1 MLECVVN
8 ISEGRDIALLAGL
21 AELLRPHLLDVHTD
35 ADHNRSVFTL
45 VGTEAPRVLAS
56 HAVERLS
63 IAAHTGVH
71 PRLGVVDVVP
81 FVPLPGTDFAAAVAA
96 RDDFARWISGAL
108 GVPAFLY
115 GTGLTLPEVRR
126 RAWRDLSPDTGPAA
140 PHPTAGAVC
149 VGAREV
155 LVAYNVWLRGCS
167 LQETRAIASRV
178 RAPGI
183 RTLGLQVGGLTQ
195 VSMNLV
201 DPAVAGPREAFDS
214 VRQECEGTGATVEGA
229 ELVGL
234 VPREVLSSIPR
245 GRWEELDLSED
256 RTIEARISALG
267 ISR

>member
-1 MLECVVN
+1 
-8 ISEGRDIALLAGL
+8 
-21 AELLRPHLLDVHTD
+21 
-35 ADHNRSVFTL
+35 
-45 VGTEAPRVLAS
+45 
-56 HAVERLS
+56 
-63 IAAHTGVH
+63 
-71 PRLGVVDVVP
+71 
-81 FVPLPGTDFAAAVAA
+81 
-96 RDDFARWISGAL
+96 
-108 GVPAFLY
+108 
-115 GTGLTLPEVRR
+115 
-126 RAWRDLSPDTGPAA
+126 
-140 PHPTAGAVC
+140 
-149 VGAREV
+149 V